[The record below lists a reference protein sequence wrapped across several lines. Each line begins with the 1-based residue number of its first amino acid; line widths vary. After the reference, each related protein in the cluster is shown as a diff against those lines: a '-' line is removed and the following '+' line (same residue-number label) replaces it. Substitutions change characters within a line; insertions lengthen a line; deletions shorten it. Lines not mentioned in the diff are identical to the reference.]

1 MYIPKHFAEHDQ
13 AEILRFIAA
22 NAFGTLVTVDAG
34 VPFASHIPFLLEQGD
49 TLTLSGHLAKAN
61 PQWQHL
67 ATNPQVLAMFQGAH
81 AYVSPTWYEG
91 AGVPTWNYTAVHVH
105 GKVRVIHDTAWLQ
118 AQVERLSHYYEGDT
132 PNAWIPSYTA
142 KMLEAIVG
150 FEITIESL
158 QAKYKLS
165 QNRSTADQHRVMQ
178 ALDANGGEGERGVAA
193 LMAKR
198 LEDDHASQN

>member
-22 NAFGTLVTVDAG
+22 HAFGTLVTVEAG
-34 VPFASHIPFLLEQGD
+34 APYASHIPFLLEQGEP
-49 TLTLSGHLAKAN
+49 LTLSGHLAKAN

-67 ATNPQVLAMFQGAH
+67 AANPQVLAIFQGAH
-81 AYVSPTWYEG
+81 AYVSPTWYAG
-91 AGVPTWNYTAVHVH
+91 AGVPTWNYTAVHVY
-105 GKVRVIHDTAWLQ
+105 GKVRVIHEAEWLREK
-118 AQVERLSHYYEGDT
+118 VERLSAQYEGSRET
-132 PNAWIPSYTA
+132 AWIPAYPA

-150 FEITIESL
+150 FEISIESL

-165 QNRSTADQHRVMQ
+165 QNRSAADQHHVRQ
-178 ALDANGGEGERGVAA
+178 ALEASGGENERGVAA

-198 LEDDHASQN
+198 QGE

>member
-1 MYIPKHFAEHDQ
+1 MYIPQHFAEHDQ

-22 NAFGTLVTVDAG
+22 HAFGTLVTVDAG
-34 VPFASHIPFLLEQGD
+34 IPFASHIPFLLEQGD

-67 ATNPQVLAMFQGAH
+67 AANPQVLAIFQGAH

-91 AGVPTWNYTAVHVH
+91 AGVPTWNYTAVHVY

-118 AQVERLSHYYEGDT
+118 AQVERLSHHYEGDA
-132 PNAWIPSYTA
+132 PNAWIPSYPA

-150 FEITIESL
+150 FEITVESL

-165 QNRSTADQHRVMQ
+165 QNRNAADQGNVIQ
-178 ALDANGGEGERGVAA
+178 ALQASDGENERGVAA

-198 LEDDHASQN
+198 NRQPR

>member
-1 MYIPKHFAEHDQ
+1 MHIPKYFAEHDQ
-13 AEILRFIAA
+13 AEILHFIAA
-22 NAFGTLVTVDAG
+22 HAFGTLVTVDAG
-34 VPFASHIPFLLEQGD
+34 VPCASHIPFLLEQGE

-67 ATNPQVLAMFQGAH
+67 AANPQVLAMFQGAH

-91 AGVPTWNYTAVHVH
+91 TGVPTWNYTAVHVY
-105 GKVRVIHDTAWLQ
+105 GTVRVIHDTAWLK
-118 AQVERLSHYYEGDT
+118 AQVEHLSHYYEGDT
-132 PNAWIPSYTA
+132 PNAWIPAYPD

-165 QNRSTADQHRVMQ
+165 QNRSAADQHNVMQ
-178 ALDANGGEGERGVAA
+178 ALEASSSENERGVAA
-193 LMAKR
+193 LMAQR
-198 LEDDHASQN
+198 L

>member
-1 MYIPKHFAEHDQ
+1 MYIPQHFTEHDQ

-22 NAFGTLVTVDAG
+22 HAFGILVTVEAG

-49 TLTLSGHLAKAN
+49 TPMLSGHLAKAN

-67 ATNPQVLAMFQGAH
+67 AANSQVLAIFQGAH
-81 AYVSPTWYEG
+81 AYVSPTWYAG
-91 AGVPTWNYTAVHVH
+91 AGVPTWNYTAVHVY

-118 AQVERLSHYYEGDT
+118 AQVERLSHHYEGDA
-132 PNAWIPSYTA
+132 PNAWIPSYPA
-142 KMLEAIVG
+142 KMLDAIVG

-165 QNRSTADQHRVMQ
+165 QNRNAADQHNVMQ
-178 ALDANGGEGERGVAA
+178 ALEASGGENERGVAA

-198 LEDDHASQN
+198 L

>member
-1 MYIPKHFAEHDQ
+1 MHIPKYFAEHDQ

-22 NAFGTLVTVDAG
+22 HAFGTLVTVDAG
-34 VPFASHIPFLLEQGD
+34 VPCASHIPFLLEQGE

-67 ATNPQVLAMFQGAH
+67 AANPQVLAMFQGAH

-91 AGVPTWNYTAVHVH
+91 TGVPTWNYTAVHVY
-105 GKVRVIHDTAWLQ
+105 GTVRVIHDTAWLK
-118 AQVERLSHYYEGDT
+118 AQVEHLSHYYEGDT
-132 PNAWIPSYTA
+132 PKAWIPAYPD

-165 QNRSTADQHRVMQ
+165 QNRSAADQHNVMQ
-178 ALDANGGEGERGVAA
+178 ALEASSSENERGVAA
-193 LMAKR
+193 LMAQR
-198 LEDDHASQN
+198 L

>member
-1 MYIPKHFAEHDQ
+1 MYIPQHFAEHDQ
-13 AEILRFIAA
+13 TEILRFIAA
-22 NAFGTLVTVDAG
+22 NAFGTLVTVENG
-34 VPFASHIPFLLEQGD
+34 VPFASHIPFLLEQDD

-67 ATNPQVLAMFQGAH
+67 AANSQVLAMFQGAH

-91 AGVPTWNYTAVHVH
+91 AGVPTWNYTAVHVY
-105 GKVRVIHDTAWLQ
+105 GKVRVIHDADWLREK
-118 AQVERLSHYYEGDT
+118 VERLSAQYEGSSET
-132 PNAWIPSYTA
+132 AWLPSYPA

-165 QNRSTADQHRVMQ
+165 QNRSAADQRNVMQ
-178 ALDANGGEGERGVAA
+178 ALDASEGENERGVAA
-193 LMAKR
+193 LMAKY
-198 LEDDHASQN
+198 QK

>member
-1 MYIPKHFAEHDQ
+1 MHIPKYFAEHDQ

-22 NAFGTLVTVDAG
+22 HAFGTLVTVDAG
-34 VPFASHIPFLLEQGD
+34 VPCASHIPFLLEQGE

-67 ATNPQVLAMFQGAH
+67 AANQQVLAMFQGAH

-91 AGVPTWNYTAVHVH
+91 TGVPTWNYTAVHVY
-105 GKVRVIHDTAWLQ
+105 GTVRVIHDTAWLK
-118 AQVERLSHYYEGDT
+118 AQVEHLSHYYEGDT
-132 PNAWIPSYTA
+132 PNAWIPAYPD

-165 QNRSTADQHRVMQ
+165 QNRSAADQHNVMQ
-178 ALDANGGEGERGVAA
+178 ALEASSSENERGVAA
-193 LMAKR
+193 LMAQR
-198 LEDDHASQN
+198 L

>member
-13 AEILRFIAA
+13 ADILRFIQA
-22 NAFGTLVTVDAG
+22 NAFGTLVKVDGG

-67 ATNPQVLAMFQGAH
+67 VANPQVLAMFQGVH
-81 AYVSPTWYEG
+81 AYVSPTWYAG
-91 AGVPTWNYTAVHVH
+91 AGVPTWNYTAVRVY

-132 PNAWIPSYTA
+132 PNAWLPSYPT

-165 QNRSTADQHRVMQ
+165 QNRSTVDQHNVIQ
-178 ALDANGGEGERGVAA
+178 ALEASGGENECGVAA
-193 LMAKR
+193 LMTKR
-198 LEDDHASQN
+198 L

>member
-13 AEILRFIAA
+13 ADILRFIQA
-22 NAFGTLVTVDAG
+22 NAFGTLVTVDGG

-67 ATNPQVLAMFQGAH
+67 AANPQVLAMFQGAH
-81 AYVSPTWYEG
+81 AYVSPTWYAG
-91 AGVPTWNYTAVHVH
+91 AGVPTWNYTAVHVY

-132 PNAWIPSYTA
+132 PNAWIPSYPA
-142 KMLEAIVG
+142 KMLEAVVG

-165 QNRSTADQHRVMQ
+165 QNRSTVDQHNVIQ
-178 ALDANGGEGERGVAA
+178 ALEASGGENECGVAA
-193 LMAKR
+193 LMTKR
-198 LEDDHASQN
+198 L

>member
-1 MYIPKHFAEHDQ
+1 MYLPKHFEEHDQ
-13 AEILRFIAA
+13 TDILRFIEAH
-22 NAFGTLVTVDAG
+22 AFGTLVTVDAS
-34 VPFASHIPFLLEQGD
+34 VPFASHIPFLLERGK

-67 ATNPQVLAMFQGAH
+67 ATNPQVLTMFQGAH

-91 AGVPTWNYTAVHVH
+91 AGVPTWNYTAVHVY
-105 GKVRVIHDTAWLQ
+105 GKVRVIHDTDWLREK
-118 AQVERLSHYYEGDT
+118 VERLSAQYEGSSET
-132 PNAWIPSYTA
+132 AWLPSYPA

-165 QNRSTADQHRVMQ
+165 QNRSAADQRNVMQ
-178 ALDANGGEGERGVAA
+178 ALEASGGENERGVAA
-193 LMAKR
+193 LMAK
-198 LEDDHASQN
+198 HQG

>member
-1 MYIPKHFAEHDQ
+1 MYIPQHFAEHDQ
-13 AEILRFIAA
+13 TEILRFIAA
-22 NAFGTLVTVDAG
+22 NAFGTLVTVENG
-34 VPFASHIPFLLEQGD
+34 VPFASHIPFLLEQDD

-67 ATNPQVLAMFQGAH
+67 VANPQVLAMFQGAH

-91 AGVPTWNYTAVHVH
+91 TGVPTWNYTAVHVY
-105 GKVRVIHDTAWLQ
+105 GTVRVIHDTAWLQ
-118 AQVERLSHYYEGDT
+118 AQVESLSHCYEGDT
-132 PNAWIPSYTA
+132 PNAWIPSYPA

-165 QNRSTADQHRVMQ
+165 QNRSAADQHNVRQ
-178 ALDANGGEGERGVAA
+178 ALEASSGENERGVAA
-193 LMAKR
+193 LMAKHQ
-198 LEDDHASQN
+198 E

>member
-1 MYIPKHFAEHDQ
+1 MYLPKHFEEHDQ
-13 AEILRFIAA
+13 TEILRFIEAH
-22 NAFGTLVTVDAG
+22 AFGTLVTVDAG
-34 VPFASHIPFLLEQGD
+34 VPFASHIPFLLEQGE
-49 TLTLSGHLAKAN
+49 TLMLSGHLAKAN

-91 AGVPTWNYTAVHVH
+91 AGVPTWNYTAVHVY
-105 GKVRVIHDTAWLQ
+105 GTVRVIHDADWLREK
-118 AQVERLSHYYEGDT
+118 VERLSAQYEGSSET
-132 PNAWIPSYTA
+132 AWLPSYPA

-165 QNRSTADQHRVMQ
+165 QNRSAADQRNVMQ
-178 ALDANGGEGERGVAA
+178 ALEASGGENERNVAA
-193 LMAKR
+193 LMAK
-198 LEDDHASQN
+198 HQG

>member
-1 MYIPKHFAEHDQ
+1 MYIPQHFAEHDQ

-22 NAFGTLVTVDAG
+22 HAFGTLVTVDAG
-34 VPFASHIPFLLEQGD
+34 IPFASHIPFLLEQGD
-49 TLTLSGHLAKAN
+49 TPTLSGHLAKAN

-67 ATNPQVLAMFQGAH
+67 AANPQVLAMFQGAH

-91 AGVPTWNYTAVHVH
+91 TGVPTWNYTAVHVY

-118 AQVERLSHYYEGDT
+118 AQVERLSHYYEGDAPT
-132 PNAWIPSYTA
+132 AWLPSYPA
-142 KMLEAIVG
+142 KMLDAIVG

-165 QNRSTADQHRVMQ
+165 QNRSAADQHNVIQ
-178 ALDANGGEGERGVAA
+178 ALEASSGENERDVAA

-198 LEDDHASQN
+198 L

>member
-1 MYIPKHFAEHDQ
+1 MYLPQYFAEHDQ
-13 AEILRFIAA
+13 TEILRFIAA
-22 NAFGTLVTVDAG
+22 HAFGTLVTVDAG
-34 VPFASHIPFLLEQGD
+34 VPFASHIPFLLEQGE

-67 ATNPQVLAMFQGAH
+67 TANPQVLAIFQGAH

-91 AGVPTWNYTAVHVH
+91 TGVPTWNYTAVHVY
-105 GKVRVIHDTAWLQ
+105 GKVRVIHDTAWLK
-118 AQVERLSHYYEGDT
+118 AQVERLSHHYEGDT
-132 PNAWIPSYTA
+132 PSAWIPSYPD

-150 FEITIESL
+150 FEISIESL

-165 QNRSTADQHRVMQ
+165 QNRSAADQGNVMQ
-178 ALDANGGEGERGVAA
+178 AFEASGGENERGVAA

-198 LEDDHASQN
+198 L

>member
-1 MYIPKHFAEHDQ
+1 MHIPKYFAEHDQ

-22 NAFGTLVTVDAG
+22 HAFGTLVTVDAG
-34 VPFASHIPFLLEQGD
+34 VPCASHIPFLLEQGE

-67 ATNPQVLAMFQGAH
+67 AANPQVLAMFQGAH

-91 AGVPTWNYTAVHVH
+91 TGVPTWNYTAVHVY
-105 GKVRVIHDTAWLQ
+105 GTVRVIHDTAWLK
-118 AQVERLSHYYEGDT
+118 AQVEHLSHYYEGDT
-132 PNAWIPSYTA
+132 PNAWIPAYPD

-165 QNRSTADQHRVMQ
+165 QNRSAADQHNVMQ
-178 ALDANGGEGERGVAA
+178 ALEASSSENERSVAA
-193 LMAKR
+193 LMAQR
-198 LEDDHASQN
+198 L

>member
-67 ATNPQVLAMFQGAH
+67 AVGSDHHHPRCCQWHGRH
-81 AYVSPTWYEG
+81 A
-91 AGVPTWNYTAVHVH
+91 
-105 GKVRVIHDTAWLQ
+105 
-118 AQVERLSHYYEGDT
+118 
-132 PNAWIPSYTA
+132 
-142 KMLEAIVG
+142 
-150 FEITIESL
+150 
-158 QAKYKLS
+158 
-165 QNRSTADQHRVMQ
+165 
-178 ALDANGGEGERGVAA
+178 
-193 LMAKR
+193 
-198 LEDDHASQN
+198 